1 VTYKLCP
8 YNIEKPMRPSSLKT
22 EVNDIINRLMVHE
35 GNKIKLQKLSPG
47 DDFNVNENE
56 AEHVLKQNLMKQMSD
71 LQYRLYTE
79 RKKALL
85 IIFQGIDTSGKDST
99 IRHVIKA
106 FNPQSCTVKAFK
118 EPTAED
124 LYHDFLWRIHKSTPA
139 KGEIVIF
146 NRSHYEDIIQPRVH
160 KTIHKSIWTRRYDH
174 INAFERCLSDN
185 NTKIIKFFLYI
196 SKKEQR
202 KRLEERLTD
211 PLKQWKISERDLED
225 RKYWSRY
232 LAAYQDIIHKC
243 SNLSAPW
250 YVIPANKKW
259 FRDLIV
265 SLIISN
271 TLEKLKPKI
280 PKPTID
286 LSRMTID
293 G

>member
-1 VTYKLCP
+1 MLLSFPQTG
-8 YNIEKPMRPSSLKT
+8 
-22 EVNDIINRLMVHE
+22 VNGIINKLMVYE
-35 GNKIKLQKLSPG
+35 GKKIKLQKLNPG
-47 DDFNVNENE
+47 YDFNINEKE
-56 AEHVLKQNLMKQMSD
+56 AEDVLEQNLKKQMSD
-71 LQYRLYTE
+71 LQYRLYAE

-85 IIFQGIDTSGKDST
+85 IVFQGVDTSGKDST
-99 IRHVIKA
+99 IRHVISA
-106 FNPQSCTVKAFK
+106 FNPQSCAVKAFK

-124 LYHDFLWRIHKSTPA
+124 LSHDFLWRIHKSTPA

-160 KTIHKSIWTRRYDH
+160 KTIHKSIWIQRYEH

-185 NTKIIKFFLYI
+185 NTKIIKFFLHI

-211 PLKQWKISERDLED
+211 PSKQWKVSERDIED

-232 LAAYQDIIHKC
+232 IAAYQDIINKC

-250 YVIPANKKW
+250 YIIPANKKW
-259 FRDLIV
+259 FRNLAV
-265 SLIISN
+265 SLIIVD

-280 PKPTID
+280 PKPAID
-286 LSRMTID
+286 LSRMVID